1 MEQQVFQSRRDDT
14 ATLGEAVRRL
24 LEKCSNRRTA
34 ALRQPSLTVLAQDSG
49 KQRAEQSTPTHL
61 SRTLP
66 VSSGENIA
74 DQRVTRCVYSCE
86 LDDKHRVRS
95 VDDPRIGIANMLQRH
110 GYVGT

>member
-1 MEQQVFQSRRDDT
+1 MRLERRRAALVRLIEDSRGVT
-14 ATLGEAVRRL
+14 AI
-24 LEKCSNRRTA
+24 CSDRRTA

-66 VSSGENIA
+66 VSSGKNLA
-74 DQRVTRCVYSCE
+74 DQRVTRCVSSCE
-86 LDDKHRVRS
+86 LDDKHHVRS